1 MLWNLMWSFV
11 VEVAD
16 NVETC
21 VAGFYMSSLSFE
33 GYF

>member
-1 MLWNLMWSFV
+1 MWSFE

-16 NVETC
+16 NAETC

-33 GYF
+33 DYF